1 MKCED
6 CRVQMPQFWEGVL
19 EDDQRADVEMH
30 LVSCAL
36 CRSEVERLGA
46 IWRDLGEMPLE
57 QPSREMRTR
66 FYERLSAYQQGFAE
80 AAPRPGLLETLKSW
94 WIGRPALQAGLSL
107 ATLVI
112 GFGAGF
118 LIDRKHDNTQL
129 DQLRTEVTNMRQVV
143 VLSLLQQQGATDRL
157 KGVNYAIRFE
167 QPDTEVLSALL
178 YTVNHDPNVNVRLSA
193 VDALRTY
200 ADSPV
205 ARRGM
210 LQAIGKQESPMVQI
224 ALIDQLAD
232 LRDHAAVPALQDLAK
247 SGQAN
252 PEVKQRAQWA
262 IARMQ

>member
-6 CRVQMPQFWEGVL
+6 CRVQMPQFWEGL
-19 EDDQRADVEMH
+19 LDGEQRAEMEMH

-36 CRSEVERLGA
+36 CHSEVERLGA
-46 IWRDLGEMPLE
+46 IWRDLGELPLE
-57 QPSREMRTR
+57 QPSREMRTH
-66 FYERLSAYQQGFAE
+66 FYERLSAYQQGFAA
-80 AAPRPGLLETLKSW
+80 AAPRASLLAALKSW
-94 WIGRPALQAGLSL
+94 WVGRPALQAGLSL

-112 GFGAGF
+112 GFGAGY

-129 DQLRTEVTNMRQVV
+129 DQLKSEVTNMRQIV
-143 VLSLLQQQGATDRL
+143 VLSLLQQQGASDRL
-157 KGVNYAIRFE
+157 RGVNWAIRFE

-178 YTVNHDPNVNVRLSA
+178 QTVNHDPNVNVRLSA

-232 LRDHAAVPALQDLAK
+232 LRDRSAVPALQDLAK
-247 SGQAN
+247 
-252 PEVKQRAQWA
+252 EWA
-262 IARMQ
+262 VARMQ

>member
-19 EDDQRADVEMH
+19 EDEQRADVEMH
-30 LVSCAL
+30 IVSCAL
-36 CRSEVERLGA
+36 CRTEVERLGA
-46 IWRDLGEMPLE
+46 IWRDLGEMPVA

-80 AAPRPGLLETLKSW
+80 AAPRPSLLTTLKTW
-94 WIGRPALQAGLSL
+94 WVGRPLLQAGLSL

-112 GFGAGF
+112 GFGAGY
-118 LIDRKHDNTQL
+118 LIDRKHDNNQVE
-129 DQLRTEVTNMRQVV
+129 QLRSEVTNMRQIV
-143 VLSLLQQQGATDRL
+143 VLSLLQQQGASDRL
-157 KGVNYAIRFE
+157 KGVNWAIRYE

-178 YTVNHDPNVNVRLSA
+178 HTVDHDPNVNVRLSA

-200 ADSPV
+200 SESPV

-210 LQAIGKQESPMVQI
+210 LQAIAKQDSPMVQI

-232 LRDHAAVPALQDLAK
+232 LRDRNAVSALQDL
-247 SGQAN
+247 SRNGQVN
-252 PEVKQRAQWA
+252 PEVRQRAQWA
-262 IARMQ
+262 VARMQ